1 MQRSAGILLHPSSLP
16 SRHGIGDIGPAA
28 HDYIRWLSQ
37 CGATWWQILPLC
49 PPGPGFSPYSGL
61 STFAGSPWL
70 LSPEA
75 LVQDDLLTAGDI
87 GLPPAFSERSL
98 DIGRM
103 SEWKNSLLRIS
114 WNRFRGKADRKLYEA
129 FEVFKAQDGWW
140 LEDFGLFAA
149 LKDRF
154 RGKSW
159 LEWSSPL
166 ARREDVALVE
176 AGKEL
181 EDEVAFHQ
189 YCQFLFF
196 RQWSRLKAVAEDLG
210 VSILGDLPIFVSMD
224 SADVWAHPELFRLDD
239 NRRPTVVAGVP
250 PDYFS
255 ETGQLWGNPLYDW
268 ECHAENGYSWW
279 IARTLH
285 ALDMMD
291 AVRLDHFRGFAAFW
305 EVPAGDPT
313 AVNGRWVS
321 GPGRALFDAL
331 QGAIGSLPMVAED
344 LGEITPDVEEL
355 RRNLGLPGMAVL
367 HFGFSPEPRSDFI
380 PYRLQRDTVVYTGT
394 HDNNTTVGWYAE
406 DASEGERDL
415 VRRYT
420 ASDGSDIHWQLIRQA
435 MASVAN
441 VAIIPH
447 QDLLGLDSKA
457 RMNRPGEAEGNWTFR
472 VTETMLD
479 SSVADR
485 FRDLVEIFAR
495 SPETQAR

>member
-1 MQRSAGILLHPSSLP
+1 MDRSAGILLHPSSLP
-16 SRHGIGDIGPAA
+16 SRHGIGDIGPGA
-28 HDYIRWLSQ
+28 HDYIRWLSKS
-37 CGATWWQILPLC
+37 GAAWWQILPLC

-70 LSPEA
+70 VSPDA
-75 LVQDDLLTAGDI
+75 LVEDGLLNAGDI
-87 GLPPAFSERSL
+87 SSPPDFSETAL

-103 SEWKNSLLRIS
+103 SRWKTSLLRIS
-114 WNRFRGKADRKLYEA
+114 WDRFRRGSNRQVNEA
-129 FEVFKAQDGWW
+129 LEIFREQDGWW
-140 LEDFGLFAA
+140 LEDFSLFAA
-149 LKDRF
+149 LKDHHK
-154 RGKSW
+154 GQSW
-159 LEWSSPL
+159 VDWPVSLI
-166 ARREDVALVE
+166 RREATTLIK
-176 AGKEL
+176 AAKEL
-181 EDEVAFHQ
+181 KEEIGFHQ

-196 RQWSRLKAVAEDLG
+196 RQWSKLKSVAEDHG
-210 VSILGDLPIFVSMD
+210 VSILGDLPIFVAMD
-224 SADVWAHPELFRLDD
+224 SADVWAHPELFLLDEE
-239 NRRPTVVAGVP
+239 RRPTVVAGVP

-268 ECHAENGYSWW
+268 KYHGENGYAWW

-305 EVPAGDPT
+305 EVPAGEPT

-344 LGEITPDVEEL
+344 LGEITPDVVEL
-355 RRNLGLPGMAVL
+355 RRSLGLPGMAVL

-380 PYRLQRDTVVYTGT
+380 PYRLHRDTVVYTGT

-420 ASDGSDIHWQLIRQA
+420 ASDGSDIHWQLVRQA
-435 MASVAN
+435 MASVAD
-441 VAIIPH
+441 VAVIPH
-447 QDLLGLDSKA
+447 QDLLGLDSGA
-457 RMNRPGEAEGNWTFR
+457 RMNRPGEADGNWTFR
-472 VTETMLD
+472 MTETMLD
-479 SSVADR
+479 SSVASR
-485 FRDLVEIFAR
+485 FRELVETFER
-495 SPETQAR
+495 SPEGQAR